1 MSHNPKSSSNRLA
14 ALWREQTKKVGRLE
28 EELVS
33 EQESSVAPSEA
44 HQATEALQ
52 VNSSSEANI
61 QPNRK
66 GTLRI
71 QRSLDSHI
79 KDVAVPSEKSPSI
92 QTDRE
97 VLERQVVSESE
108 SGFREFERR
117 WSPVLRQGQMK
128 VCEALYKNTIALGCA
143 EYDTS
148 LSRLGGEVGLQ
159 VRQVRNLL
167 GQLQVMGFVVRE
179 EITHNQR
186 TLGTRIRFFLD
197 PHK

>member
-1 MSHNPKSSSNRLA
+1 MSHNPNASSNRLA

-33 EQESSVAPSEA
+33 EQESSIAPSEA
-44 HQATEALQ
+44 HQATEVSQ
-52 VNSSSEANI
+52 VSSSSEANV
-61 QPNRK
+61 QPNSK

-71 QRSLDSHI
+71 QRSLNSHI
-79 KDVAVPSEKSPSI
+79 KDVIPPEKSQST

-97 VLERQVVSESE
+97 VLERQVGSESE

-179 EITHNQR
+179 EITHNQK